1 MDRSSIDKF
10 NWRWF
15 MDLLNFKRNRPLL
28 MNWQI
33 RVSFKGGTQSSNSSY
48 ESIYWSIDSGSSGS
62 FFVAQMFVCQVHWK
76 ANAVEHDKGGKTI
89 FCEKY
94 SQISMKRKKEV
105 KRGWFQKLLIRCVRE
120 ARFKLVHN
128 TSSARSS
135 TYFHLLCVRYNKSYQ
150 ILG

>member
-48 ESIYWSIDSGSSGS
+48 ESMYWSIDFGSSGS

-76 ANAVEHDKGGKTI
+76 ANAVEHDGGGKTI

-94 SQISMKRKKEV
+94 SQSRWRERRRW
-105 KRGWFQKLLIRCVRE
+105 RGVDFKSCWLGVSVRE

-150 ILG
+150 I

>member
-48 ESIYWSIDSGSSGS
+48 ESIYWSIDSGSSGFFLLPKCS
-62 FFVAQMFVCQVHWK
+62 FVRFTEKLMLSNMTGAEKLYFVKNILKSRWR
-76 ANAVEHDKGGKTI
+76 E
-89 FCEKY
+89 
-94 SQISMKRKKEV
+94 RRRW
-105 KRGWFQKLLIRCVRE
+105 RGVDFKSCWLGVSVRE

-135 TYFHLLCVRYNKSYQ
+135 TYFHLLCVR
-150 ILG
+150 